1 MCQLPVY
8 QVQIKQ
14 SNTTALQLLKG
25 YNLQT
30 IREELI
36 QLYDHFGQDRLNNNK
51 NKPLC
56 IMQNGSK
63 HQIRTAR
70 VTAELTAFVLGVPNK
85 VVKVKTECT
94 ESSNYS
100 MSQLYS

>member
-14 SNTTALQLLKG
+14 SNITALQLLKG

-36 QLYDHFGQDRLNNNK
+36 QFYDHFGQDRLNNNK

-85 VVKVKTECT
+85 GATECT

-100 MSQLYS
+100 MSQLYC